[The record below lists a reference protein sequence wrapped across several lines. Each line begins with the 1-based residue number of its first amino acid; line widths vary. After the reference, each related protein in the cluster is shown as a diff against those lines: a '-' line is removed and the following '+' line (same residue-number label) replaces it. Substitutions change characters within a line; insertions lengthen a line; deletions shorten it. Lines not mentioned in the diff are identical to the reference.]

1 MPTIAELKTLYQWE
15 AGTRNMTEFLETTG
29 WWVWSGQP
37 SGLATAWLFYFRF
50 HDGDWSGID
59 CTTSEG
65 IRAIAVRSRKQKRII
80 SLQGNK
86 RVIVEVMGE
95 LSLYMNIR

>member
-29 WWVWSGQP
+29 CWVWSGQP

-50 HDGDWSGID
+50 CDGDWSGID
-59 CTTSEG
+59 CTTSED
-65 IRAIAVRSRKQKRII
+65 IRAIAMRSRKR
-80 SLQGNK
+80 
-86 RVIVEVMGE
+86 
-95 LSLYMNIR
+95 